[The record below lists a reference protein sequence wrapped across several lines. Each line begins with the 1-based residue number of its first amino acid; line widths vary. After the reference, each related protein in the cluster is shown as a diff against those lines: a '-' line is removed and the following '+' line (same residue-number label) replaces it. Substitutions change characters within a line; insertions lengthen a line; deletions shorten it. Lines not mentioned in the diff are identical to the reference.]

1 MSNAA
6 AAILETIRE
15 TPGVETE
22 EIYRAFSPVL
32 NRESVDAIL
41 AELEEAREIRSRRDK
56 LWTTDYPLILT

>member
-1 MSNAA
+1 MSGAQF
-6 AAILETIRE
+6 AILETIRE

-41 AELEEAREIRSRRDK
+41 AELEGAGKIRSRRDK
-56 LWTTDYPLILT
+56 LWAADYPII